1 VPAVWCRPCLLRNV
15 STAVVAWAPCN
26 TGIDHKVSLVAADFA
41 GDGIP
46 DVVAANSP
54 LNPNVGSTQLM
65 LEQGLGNG
73 TFKYWTTKPLRR
85 G

>member
-1 VPAVWCRPCLLRNV
+1 V
-15 STAVVAWAPCN
+15 SKAVVAWAPCN
-26 TGIDHKVSLVAADFA
+26 TGIDHKVSL
-41 GDGIP
+41 
-46 DVVAANSP
+46 VAANSP